1 MTNDDTHVSPA
12 RMIDE
17 SLPATTTRVDDDLAA
32 AADRP
37 PAEVVVVKAFAAV
50 AAMAMTARVSFMF
63 SL

>member
-1 MTNDDTHVSPA
+1 MTNDDTHVSPG

-17 SLPATTTRVDDDLAA
+17 SLPATTTRVDDLAA

-37 PAEVVVVKAFAAV
+37 PAEVVVVKALAAV
-50 AAMAMTARVSFMF
+50 AAMAMTAWGSFMF

>member
-1 MTNDDTHVSPA
+1 
-12 RMIDE
+12 MIDE

-37 PAEVVVVKAFAAV
+37 PAEVVAVKALAAV